1 MLTLLLHPFIDKM
14 CFFFFNKYLEYLFI
28 CVCVGFSILDLYIY
42 VLQACDILVFI
53 SAWWLL
59 IFMVP
64 CNSDRFYVKKKC
76 DF

>member
-14 CFFFFNKYLEYLFI
+14 CFFFNKYLEYLFI

-53 SAWWLL
+53 SAW
-59 IFMVP
+59 
-64 CNSDRFYVKKKC
+64 
-76 DF
+76 